1 MKNLKDAEKLA
12 EEALKSID
20 NIQAVEANDFIFTRI
35 QSRMETKK
43 QGSKNARVK
52 LLYRL
57 SAVLLLLV
65 MLNAT
70 SYFVLKPVKSQTTNI
85 KHQTTTGI
93 AAFADDYQLEQGS
106 YNY

>member
-1 MKNLKDAEKLA
+1 MKNIKDAEKFA
-12 EEALKSID
+12 EKALKSLD
-20 NIQAVEANDFIFTRI
+20 NIQAIEANDFIFTRI
-35 QSRMETKK
+35 LSRMETKA
-43 QGSKNARVK
+43 QASKKVRVK

-57 SAVLLLLV
+57 SAVLLLFV

-70 SYFVLKPVKSQTTNI
+70 SYFVLKPVKGQTTNI
-85 KHQTTTGI
+85 KHKTTTGI

>member
-1 MKNLKDAEKLA
+1 MKNMEDAEKFA

-20 NIQAVEANDFIFTRI
+20 NIQAVEANEFIFTRI
-35 QSRMETKK
+35 KSRMETKV
-43 QGSKNARVK
+43 QASKRERVK

-57 SAVLLLLV
+57 SALLLVFV

-70 SYFVLKPVKSQTTNI
+70 SYFVLKPVQSAPVT
-85 KHQTTTGI
+85 KHKTSSI
-93 AAFADDYQLEQGS
+93 SAFADDYQLEQGS